1 MTWRTGLVHC
11 SALNRIQWCEV
22 VKLMEKL
29 HNEAVKHRPLHVTRP
44 VSLHKKFKQTT
55 LPKDFDC
62 FTCDFDKMTSTIG
75 KPQGTQPNTKVRKA
89 NNKENM
95 DEVAA
100 KLNHATDREAR
111 FDETS
116 TREIEEIPKTRS
128 RKSIAKVE
136 TMDHLAL
143 TPATGQHIAPAP
155 PPPLRLSRIISLV
168 LSYSLQLPL
177 ALLPGAKR
185 PIFRTIG
192 TIISLINYVVLT
204 LFWLPTVLISLDFVL
219 LRSGLQDRSFLMY
232 GLVLVLKYYS
242 KPVMQ
247 LLRYRVL
254 PLILNTIGAPSWAV
268 SMLEKIP
275 FPQITT

>member
-1 MTWRTGLVHC
+1 MTK
-11 SALNRIQWCEV
+11 A
-22 VKLMEKL
+22 
-29 HNEAVKHRPLHVTRP
+29 
-44 VSLHKKFKQTT
+44 
-55 LPKDFDC
+55 
-62 FTCDFDKMTSTIG
+62 
-75 KPQGTQPNTKVRKA
+75 RKA

-95 DEVAA
+95 DEIA
-100 KLNHATDREAR
+100 KLNLAIDDDAQ

-116 TREIEEIPKTRS
+116 ARDIQHIPKTKS
-128 RKSIAKVE
+128 RKTIAKAE
-136 TMDHLAL
+136 AMDRLAL
-143 TPATGQHIAPAP
+143 TPAAGQHIEPGTP
-155 PPPLRLSRIISLV
+155 SPPLRLYRIISPV
-168 LSYSLQLPL
+168 LSYPLQLPL
-177 ALLPGAKR
+177 VLLPGAKR

-192 TIISLINYVVLT
+192 TIITLINYIVLT

-254 PLILNTIGAPSWAV
+254 PLILNTSGAPSWAV